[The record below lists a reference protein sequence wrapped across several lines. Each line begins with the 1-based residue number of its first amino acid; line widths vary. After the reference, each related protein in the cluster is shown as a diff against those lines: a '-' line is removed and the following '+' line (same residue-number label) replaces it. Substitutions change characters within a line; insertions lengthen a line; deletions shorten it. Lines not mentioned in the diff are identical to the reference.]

1 MVHQRDVA
9 GIALSVLND
18 KVRFLQKPENSRTTR
33 KRLYPTYPPWE
44 EFMRDV
50 GKVKLTINPQKKTL
64 DKIWNWL
71 SISVAPSLKLFE
83 EIGKLD
89 NQDYIGLLVEQGIMK
104 EYFDNCLEVTK
115 RILDG
120 RKSSAKIYDD
130 YKKFSLMA
138 KKY

>member
-1 MVHQRDVA
+1 MLISPSSSESGTVER
-9 GIALSVLND
+9 
-18 KVRFLQKPENSRTTR
+18 
-33 KRLYPTYPPWE
+33 PWE

-89 NQDYIGLLVEQGIMK
+89 NQDYIGLLVEQGIMN
-104 EYFDNCLEVTK
+104 DSQ
-115 RILDG
+115 R
-120 RKSSAKIYDD
+120 KIYDD